1 MPSFRKSFAYAKWC
15 YGESYFPFRHLI
27 PVIRSLITDYCPL
40 PATNDKQISNAL
52 SVCLACKPSN
62 NRVIYCIG
70 YWWRKVSHET
80 AYSSFASF
88 HLLPTGL
95 REEKIRIEAARSRL
109 PSNTRSLTVLHFLQE
124 LPLSVA

>member
-1 MPSFRKSFAYAKWC
+1 MVLRIII
-15 YGESYFPFRHLI
+15 FPFRHLK
-27 PVIRSLITDYCPL
+27 PRKVIWSLITDYCPL
-40 PATNDKQISNAL
+40 QATNDKQISNAF

-80 AYSSFASF
+80 AHGSFASF
-88 HLLPTGL
+88 HLSPTGL
-95 REEKIRIEAARSRL
+95 REEKTRIEVARSRL
-109 PSNTRSLTVLHFLQE
+109 PSNTRSLTALYFLQE